1 MNVSVTVKVQGLDEL
16 LKRMDRA
23 DAITVEE
30 HGRAMTTAVAHL
42 QAETIGSM
50 EDAAVENQQAM
61 ASGSIPLA
69 PANPERV
76 QNILQSK
83 VTNQG
88 TNVRGEMKSK
98 GHKTFYLTMIENG
111 RAAGKFPPVAKMAA
125 WAQETLGVDD
135 QEARREGRR
144 LSRAIGLIGIRG
156 NPVLE
161 KSLNRATREILQAFD
176 QANERIVER
185 LAKG

>member
-30 HGRAMTTAVAHL
+30 HGRAMMTAMTHL

-111 RAAGKFPPVAKMAA
+111 RAAGKFPPVAKMTA
-125 WAQETLGVDD
+125 WAEETLGMS
-135 QEARREGRR
+135 EGDAKRYGR
-144 LSRAIGLIGIRG
+144 QLAKRIGGSGIRG
-156 NPVLE
+156 TPVLE
-161 KSLNRATREILQAFD
+161 KSLNKTIPQILNAFD

-185 LAKG
+185 LAGK